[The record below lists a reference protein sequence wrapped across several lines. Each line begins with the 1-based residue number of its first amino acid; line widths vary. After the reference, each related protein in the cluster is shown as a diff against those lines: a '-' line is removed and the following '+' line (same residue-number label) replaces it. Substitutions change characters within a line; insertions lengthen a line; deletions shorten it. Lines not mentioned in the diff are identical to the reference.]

1 MTNFS
6 IYMVGVILA
15 IGALGYGAF
24 ALGVDPMWIGVGVA
38 VLLGLGL
45 MGAARKAGIGRDNP
59 DNARGPTAS
68 RRFPRSTTWM
78 TRSGGSRTRWRR

>member
-24 ALGVDPMWIGVGVA
+24 ALGVDPMWIGIGVA

-59 DNARGPTAS
+59 DNARGPNNNPQN
-68 RRFPRSTTWM
+68 RR
-78 TRSGGSRTRWRR
+78 